1 MRRRLIVALA
11 VLAVVAVVVS
21 RAHASPPASAA
32 FVDPHAPCFRWPAV
46 DYDGDG
52 VFDRVDRCNDT
63 PKGCTVDEFGCSSDA
78 DGDGVCDGVDQCAN
92 TPHGEKVNARGCANS
107 QLAAREEPRSTPPP
121 PPVTREPEK
130 TAPPPTPEPMGET
143 ERTLRETGQVR
154 LERVYFESGSAR
166 ILDESKDALDQLG
179 RGLERNPDMKLEIQ
193 GHTDTRGSAETN
205 RKLSQQR
212 AEAVRAYLMHNFRVN
227 PDNLVAKGYG
237 ESKPETKE
245 RNEEELLR
253 NRRVVLKKLN

>member
-11 VLAVVAVVVS
+11 VLVVAAVVS

-32 FVDPHAPCFRWPAV
+32 YVDPHAPCFRWPAV

-63 PKGCTVDEFGCSSDA
+63 PKGCTVDEFGCSTDA
-78 DGDGVCDGVDQCAN
+78 DGDGVCDGVDQCPN
-92 TPHGEKVNARGCANS
+92 TPSGAKVNARGCSNS
-107 QLAAREEPRSTPPP
+107 QLAALETRSTTPPP
-121 PPVTREPEK
+121 PPVQREPEK
-130 TAPPPTPEPMGET
+130 VVTPTPEPMGET
-143 ERTLRETGQVR
+143 ERQLMETGEVR
-154 LERVYFESGSAR
+154 LEKIYFESGSAR

-179 RGLERNPDMKLEIQ
+179 RGIERHPDLKLEIQ
-193 GHTDTRGSAETN
+193 GHTDTRGSAALN
-205 RKLSQQR
+205 QKLSQQR
-212 AEAVRAYLMHNFRVN
+212 ADAVRAYLIHNFRVN
-227 PDNLVAKGYG
+227 ADNLVAKGYG

>member
-1 MRRRLIVALA
+1 MRRRLFVALA
-11 VLAVVAVVVS
+11 LLVVAAAVP
-21 RAHASPPASAA
+21 RAHASPPSSAA
-32 FVDPHAPCFRWPAV
+32 YVDPDAPCYRWPAV

-52 VFDRVDRCNDT
+52 VFDRTDRCNDT
-63 PKGCTVDEFGCSSDA
+63 PKGCTVDAYGCSSDS
-78 DGDGVCDGVDQCAN
+78 DGDGVCDGVDQCPN
-92 TPHGEKVNARGCANS
+92 TPMGTKVNSSGCS
-107 QLAAREEPRSTPPP
+107 PQAAVEQRSTPPP
-121 PPVTREPEK
+121 APAPTRQAEP
-130 TAPPPTPEPMGET
+130 APTPAPTPEPMGET

-154 LERVYFESGSAR
+154 LERVYFETGSAR

-205 RKLSQQR
+205 RRLSQQR

-227 PDNLVAKGYG
+227 ADNLTAKGYG
-237 ESKPETKE
+237 ESQPETRE